1 MIDAIDKAAGLAAD
15 EALYHTRRFRP
26 EFVEGAE
33 QCRLSVLQPENDQGL
48 PADWR
53 LAVAL
58 RIATLNADTALITE
72 YRTQLARLTP
82 APSLLALADG
92 AAMADEPMAT
102 LSRHIDRITLTPGKA
117 EADDITRLAGAGLD
131 NPQIVALSELI
142 AFVNFQSK
150 VASGLRLMRLL

>member
-15 EALYHTRRFRP
+15 DALYRTRRFRP

-33 QCRLSVLQPENDQGL
+33 LCRLSVLHPENDQGL
-48 PADWR
+48 SAGWR

-58 RIATLNADTALITE
+58 RIATLNADAALVAE
-72 YRTQLARLTP
+72 YSAQLAALTP
-82 APSLLALADG
+82 DDALLAFAS
-92 AAMADEPMAT
+92 AAPVSGEPLAT
-102 LSRHIDRITLTPGKA
+102 LARHVDRVTLTPGKA
-117 EADDITRLAGAGLD
+117 EASDIARLAGAGFN

-142 AFVNFQSK
+142 AFVNFQTK